1 MNFTRTIRRLLKRGI
16 EGAGAGP
23 RGVLI
28 PSLAAPRQQLEAR
41 RNILGA
47 RAAAIVAN
55 TTAGSAIINFIVT
68 SAVQNGFTA
77 RSRHPNRA
85 VASALEDGF
94 SRWQDE
100 AVLEGNMDLPSFVA
114 LLLRTIAVQG
124 EAIVRDVV

>member
-47 RAAAIVAN
+47 RAAA
-55 TTAGSAIINFIVT
+55 IVT